1 MISAGR
7 EFVAGSVEERSW
19 KFLEV
24 KMAARKTQSRAQGT
38 KAGPWAA

>member
-7 EFVAGSVEERSW
+7 EFVMGSVEERSW
-19 KFLEV
+19 KFLDGE
-24 KMAARKTQSRAQGT
+24 MAARKTQSRAHGT